1 VILNGLTVKSC
12 TVLTVDTDGA
22 EVTTI
27 EGFTPDDFLHPIQQ
41 AFVKHHAL
49 QCGFCTPGMVLSVYQ
64 LLSEN
69 PSPNEEEIRKGI
81 AGNLCRCTGYQNIIK
96 AVQEAAHASKMG

>member
-1 VILNGLTVKSC
+1 
-12 TVLTVDTDGA
+12 VDADGA

-27 EGFTPDDFLHPIQQ
+27 EGFTPDDSLHPIQQ

-96 AVQEAAHASKMG
+96 AVQEAAHAGKRA